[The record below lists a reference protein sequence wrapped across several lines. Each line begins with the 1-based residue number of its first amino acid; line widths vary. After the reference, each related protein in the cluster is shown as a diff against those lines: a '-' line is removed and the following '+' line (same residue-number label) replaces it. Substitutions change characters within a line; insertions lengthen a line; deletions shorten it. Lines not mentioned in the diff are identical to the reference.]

1 MNLLKPLKSMLSIL
15 FLCFSVT
22 QAEAIDLLVPS
33 EYPTIQQAIFAANS
47 GDQILVSPGT
57 YQENLS
63 YIGKDISILSTA
75 GSDQTTID
83 GSLLTLGPDE
93 GATVTFSGGETE
105 LAILDGF
112 TITGGTG
119 RPITD
124 SSGTYRRG
132 GGIRIFI
139 ASPTIKNCVL
149 SGNSAEFGSGL
160 YAEETLSLDLSDVS
174 ISGNNALEGAGI
186 YLSNCGVINLQNCSF
201 SNNSS
206 LTAGG
211 GITLNLC
218 SQVSINT
225 CSFQNNSAIIGGGI
239 YSRIS
244 AITMSNLQLSNNQAS
259 LLGGAITLYQ
269 STTTID
275 SSSIIG
281 NFSSRGG
288 GIGLDG
294 GTLSI
299 NSSIIA
305 SNTANTNGGAIASTI
320 NLTEVEIHRSTIT
333 GNTSG
338 GSSGGVFYPPTNSGG
353 ALSTL
358 LVNHCLLWNP
368 VTLEID
374 IPTLAQVDYSVISSG
389 YPGSTVFLFD
399 PVFTNPLIE
408 DFSLDPN
415 SPAIDAGDPLYGL
428 DPDNTAPD
436 LGAIFYDQRP
446 LPLLDFSC
454 SIPNP
459 CSQEVTLNWESAG
472 PADFFLISGGP
483 DPSQLLPIT
492 TVLGTETSL
501 VHDPGLSGM
510 MTYCVEPSLGGFT
523 PATGASCCEI
533 NVPPLIPQIPI
544 SNLICNLDTATCI
557 ADLTWV
563 NESSYSSINLQL
575 GATSL
580 TLPGN
585 VTSVTL
591 PAPLGLNTTAILTPV
606 STCGALLLPVSCQI
620 FCPSPGPLFIRGD
633 VNLDGI
639 RNLADVSSQLSILF
653 QSVNHTCLDAV
664 DTNDDGN
671 IDISDPVFML
681 LFLYSGG
688 LAPAAPGAT
697 CGIDTPTQD
706 FLPCQTGQNCP

>member
-1 MNLLKPLKSMLSIL
+1 
-15 FLCFSVT
+15 
-22 QAEAIDLLVPS
+22 
-33 EYPTIQQAIFAANS
+33 
-47 GDQILVSPGT
+47 
-57 YQENLS
+57 LS
-63 YIGKDISILSTA
+63 YIGKDISILSIA

-225 CSFQNNSAIIGGGI
+225 CSLLNNSAIIGGGI
-239 YSRIS
+239 YSRLS

-281 NFSSRGG
+281 NFGSRGG

-320 NLTEVEIHRSTIT
+320 NLTEVEVHRSTIT

-338 GSSGGVFYPPTNSGG
+338 GSSGGVFYPPTSSGG

-358 LVNHCLLWNP
+358 LVNHCLFWNP

-415 SPAIDAGDPLYGL
+415 SPAIDAGDPLYEL

-459 CSQEVTLNWESAG
+459 CSQEV
-472 PADFFLISGGP
+472 
-483 DPSQLLPIT
+483 
-492 TVLGTETSL
+492 
-501 VHDPGLSGM
+501 
-510 MTYCVEPSLGGFT
+510 
-523 PATGASCCEI
+523 
-533 NVPPLIPQIPI
+533 
-544 SNLICNLDTATCI
+544 
-557 ADLTWV
+557 
-563 NESSYSSINLQL
+563 
-575 GATSL
+575 
-580 TLPGN
+580 
-585 VTSVTL
+585 
-591 PAPLGLNTTAILTPV
+591 
-606 STCGALLLPVSCQI
+606 
-620 FCPSPGPLFIRGD
+620 
-633 VNLDGI
+633 
-639 RNLADVSSQLSILF
+639 
-653 QSVNHTCLDAV
+653 
-664 DTNDDGN
+664 
-671 IDISDPVFML
+671 
-681 LFLYSGG
+681 
-688 LAPAAPGAT
+688 
-697 CGIDTPTQD
+697 
-706 FLPCQTGQNCP
+706 